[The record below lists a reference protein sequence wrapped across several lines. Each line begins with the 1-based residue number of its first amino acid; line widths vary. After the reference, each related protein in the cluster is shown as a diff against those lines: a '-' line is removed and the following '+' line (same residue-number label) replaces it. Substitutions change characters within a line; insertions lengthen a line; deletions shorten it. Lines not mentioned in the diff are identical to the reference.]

1 MPSAVNHV
9 LYNIVTAYNQ
19 LESGRARAEGR
30 KPVLHITDLSRV
42 EAEWDRLTGLL
53 TPKKVEIGARR
64 RPILTPKKIK
74 IGVKLESNI

>member
-9 LYNIVTAYNQ
+9 QYNIVTAYNQ

-42 EAEWDRLTGLL
+42 QTEWDRLTGTAAL
-53 TPKKVEIGARR
+53 
-64 RPILTPKKIK
+64 
-74 IGVKLESNI
+74 